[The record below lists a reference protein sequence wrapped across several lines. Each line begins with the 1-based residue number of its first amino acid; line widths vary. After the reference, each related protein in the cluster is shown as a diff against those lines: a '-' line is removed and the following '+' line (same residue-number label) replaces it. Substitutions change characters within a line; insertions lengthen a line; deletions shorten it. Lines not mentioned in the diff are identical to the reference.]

1 MKIIFY
7 IASTINGCIAKQD
20 GSTPWS
26 DEESLSFISKCR
38 EVRAA
43 IMGRKTHDKYQTMD
57 LKEWPLTDGPL
68 VVLSS
73 QSGLVSRYPE
83 TTFTKEGPA
92 GAVKLLGDKG
102 YKEVIVIGG
111 NQTWTS
117 FAKVGLVDEVFLDIE
132 PLAFG
137 DGKFLFSGGGVFDLK
152 LKLLES
158 RPLSS
163 QTIQLHYL
171 VQK

>member
-7 IASTINGCIAKQD
+7 IASTINGCIAAAD

-26 DEESLSFISKCR
+26 EEETQSFLAKCR
-38 EVRAA
+38 EVRAV
-43 IMGRKTHDKYQTMD
+43 IMGRKTHDEYQ
-57 LKEWPLTDGPL
+57 LLGLEEWPLTAGPL

-92 GAVKLLGDKG
+92 GTVRFLGSKGFNEAV
-102 YKEVIVIGG
+102 VVGG

-117 FAKVGLVDEVFLDIE
+117 FAKEGLVDEIFLDIE

-152 LKLLES
+152 LKLLEH
-158 RPLSS
+158 RPLGS